1 MAEFISCATKDL
13 TADQLLAM
21 LLTKNAA
28 GEVAIRSMITDAC
41 ATNAIDCATSGIP
54 VGSNLAKAVGIS
66 SCGKPALR
74 LGIKP
79 ADLALAFGAVAY
91 ADLTAA
97 NTALAAGVIFF
108 NTALGKLDITTA

>member
-1 MAEFISCATKDL
+1 MTDFLSCATKDL
-13 TADQLLAM
+13 TADQLMSM

-28 GEVAIRSMITDAC
+28 GEVAIRTMLTDAC
-41 ATNAIDCATSGIP
+41 AENAIDCATSGIP
-54 VGSNLAKAVGIS
+54 VGTSLAKAIGVA

-79 ADLALAFGAVAY
+79 ADLAAAFGAVAY

-97 NTALAAGVIFF
+97 NTALAAGVVFY

>member
-1 MAEFISCATKDL
+1 MSNFLTCATKDL

-28 GEVAIRSMITDAC
+28 GEVAIRTMITNAC
-41 ATNAIDCATSGIP
+41 ANNAIDCANGGIP
-54 VGSNLAKAVGIS
+54 VGANLSRAIGVA
-66 SCGKPALR
+66 SCGLPALR

-79 ADLALAFGAVAY
+79 ADLAAAFGAVAY

-97 NTALAAGVIFF
+97 NTALAAGVIFY
-108 NTALGKLDITTA
+108 NTALSKLDITTA

>member
-1 MAEFISCATKDL
+1 MSNFLSCATKDL

-28 GEVAIRSMITDAC
+28 GEVAIRTMLTDAC

-54 VGSNLAKAVGIS
+54 VGASIANAIGIA

-79 ADLALAFGAVAY
+79 ADLALAFGALAY

-97 NTALAAGVIFF
+97 NAALSAGVIFY